1 MVKINNEFME
11 KGLISS
17 YILWSLQQA
26 CTQVS
31 IHLAAH
37 DGNLTGNNR
46 LCNCHGSG
54 TKCFYGK
61 LLLHDQACQNTLIRH
76 VYEDTLP
83 NKPARLIKKQKNY
96 SLHYDTTGTYTTSG
110 SKKN

>member
-1 MVKINNEFME
+1 MVNEFME
-11 KGLISS
+11 KRLISS
-17 YILWSLQQA
+17 YIIWSLQQA

-76 VYEDTLP
+76 VYKDTLP
-83 NKPARLIKKQKNY
+83 NKPARLIKKQKKTIHSTMTQPEHT
-96 SLHYDTTGTYTTSG
+96 SLQEV
-110 SKKN
+110 KKN